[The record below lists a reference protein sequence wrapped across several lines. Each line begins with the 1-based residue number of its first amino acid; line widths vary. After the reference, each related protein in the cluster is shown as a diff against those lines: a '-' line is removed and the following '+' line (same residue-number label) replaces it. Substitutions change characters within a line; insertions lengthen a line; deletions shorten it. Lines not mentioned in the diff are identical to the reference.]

1 MIILFWYYSVKLH
14 LILPLLVKIS
24 SKLNK
29 NDWNLCFEKML
40 FYMKYILKYFS
51 DRILCACLCSWS
63 ITHLVLINNYLQKH
77 VIDIYYNHCL
87 SITIEN
93 VIPYIL
99 WFIAMETIKYTI
111 LWHFYIELCWMGDFG
126 WNELFPSE

>member
-24 SKLNK
+24 SKLNEKWLEFMFWK
-29 NDWNLCFEKML
+29 NVVLYEI
-40 FYMKYILKYFS
+40 YILKYFS

-93 VIPYIL
+93 VLPYIL
-99 WFIAMETIKYTI
+99 WFIAMETIKYTMI
-111 LWHFYIELCWMGDFG
+111 WHFYKELCWMGDFG
-126 WNELFPSE
+126 WNELFP